1 MSFIDSIVDQH
12 KEYESPISF
21 WYWSALA
28 SVSAVLKDNVFIDRY
43 IYKLYPNIY
52 VMLHADSGI
61 KKGPPI
67 SMARKLTKNLAHCYV
82 GRSSIQGILKDMGST
97 QTMPGG
103 KFLDKTKAFI
113 CSSEL
118 TSSIVDDKVALT
130 ILTDLYDRNYNEGDW
145 KSLLKMEFF
154 SLVSPTITML
164 TGTNEAQ
171 GEEFFLRKDIHG
183 GYFARTFIIHETHR
197 NKINSLMY
205 KPDKL
210 PDYNEFREYL
220 TVLSKLHGEVII
232 EDDAK
237 DYYDKW
243 YHEFSEAVDAH
254 QIKYPTGT
262 LNRFGDSVLK
272 VALVT
277 ALATRP
283 ELVIKEIDIINA
295 IENCEKLIGNV
306 RRTTMGRGKNAMANE
321 MALVMIELCERT
333 DHKISRKQLNKKYW
347 ANASSEEWDKITD
360 SLEASGA
367 ITKIMIGNEL
377 TYVMSDEKVE
387 EVRKHLKGK

>member
-97 QTMPGG
+97 QSMPGG
-103 KFLDKTKAFI
+103 RFLDKTKAFI

-118 TSSIVDDKVALT
+118 TSSIVDD
-130 ILTDLYDRNYNEGDW
+130 
-145 KSLLKMEFF
+145 
-154 SLVSPTITML
+154 
-164 TGTNEAQ
+164 
-171 GEEFFLRKDIHG
+171 
-183 GYFARTFIIHETHR
+183 
-197 NKINSLMY
+197 
-205 KPDKL
+205 
-210 PDYNEFREYL
+210 
-220 TVLSKLHGEVII
+220 
-232 EDDAK
+232 AK
-237 DYYDKW
+237 CYYDKW
-243 YHEFSEAVDAH
+243 YHEFSNSVDKH
-254 QIKYPTGT
+254 EIKDPTGT

-277 ALATRP
+277 AL
-283 ELVIKEIDIINA
+283 
-295 IENCEKLIGNV
+295 G
-306 RRTTMGRGKNAMANE
+306 
-321 MALVMIELCERT
+321 
-333 DHKISRKQLNKKYW
+333 
-347 ANASSEEWDKITD
+347 
-360 SLEASGA
+360 
-367 ITKIMIGNEL
+367 
-377 TYVMSDEKVE
+377 
-387 EVRKHLKGK
+387 